1 MESVL
6 DQLAT
11 DLEGKAIIGIVPQAE
26 RKLFT
31 TYGVKGIPATFIW
44 YGSEVKQSY
53 VGFRDKAFL
62 AKALKEYVD

>member
-6 DQLAT
+6 DGLAT
-11 DLEGKAIIGIVPQAE
+11 DLAGKAIIGIVPQSE

-31 TYGVKGIPATFIW
+31 TYRVKGIPAIFIW
-44 YGSEVKQSY
+44 HDSEVKQSY
-53 VGFRDKAFL
+53 VGFRDKGFL